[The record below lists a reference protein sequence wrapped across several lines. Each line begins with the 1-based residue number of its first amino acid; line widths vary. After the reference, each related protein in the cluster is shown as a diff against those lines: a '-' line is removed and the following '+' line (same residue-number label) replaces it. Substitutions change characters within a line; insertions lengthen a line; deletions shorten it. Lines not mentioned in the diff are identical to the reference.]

1 MAGVF
6 ELLRS
11 LEIEAA
17 AGAARGEAFV
27 AADPPLFADHFP
39 ARLTLPGSLALELA
53 AQVGGPLAEEALALR
68 HRLERYAVLG
78 MVRGAKFLRPA
89 ALPALLEI
97 AARVIRCEPS
107 QVALSVAVRNLGQEI
122 LRGELVM
129 AMLEAT
135 AEHRPAMDQ
144 RAERLARLKAAAPRA
159 KGSG

>member
-17 AGAARGEAFV
+17 AGEARGEAFV

-39 ARLTLPGSLALELA
+39 ARLTLA

-89 ALPALLEI
+89 ALPSLLEI

-107 QVALSVAVRNLGQEI
+107 QVALSVAVRTLGQEI

-135 AEHRPAMDQ
+135 AEDRPATDQ
-144 RAERLARLKAAAPRA
+144 RAERLARLKAAAPQRR
-159 KGSG
+159 GSG